1 MHAHAADR
9 DKILDDARPR
19 TRSLGG
25 WINSEPGPAVDGVI
39 VAMHDLLRWPWL
51 RTSRGSRDNPASTPN
66 RISAATSLWA
76 FNVAWTR

>member
-9 DKILDDARPR
+9 DKMLDDARPR
-19 TRSLGG
+19 TPSLGG
-25 WINSEPGPAVDGVI
+25 WIIPNRARRSPLSSSPYMIFYG
-39 VAMHDLLRWPWL
+39 RPWL